1 MRDRVFGPVMGGGT
15 LYELPPR
22 TPTKTGHMVEEL
34 MTVKLRLRDGN
45 ITELDIAEIIE
56 IDGVAFVP
64 QVLQDS
70 KLDAVIDSINHT
82 NGRVDALQNM
92 MQVMLGH
99 KSGPPIT

>member
-1 MRDRVFGPVMGGGT
+1 
-15 LYELPPR
+15 
-22 TPTKTGHMVEEL
+22 MVEEL

-56 IDGVAFVP
+56 IDGVSFVP

-99 KSGPPIT
+99 KSGPSIT

>member
-1 MRDRVFGPVMGGGT
+1 
-15 LYELPPR
+15 
-22 TPTKTGHMVEEL
+22 MVEEL